1 MPTPR
6 KKKPPSAKPIT
17 VDELWAMARVGNVAA
32 SPDGTRAVCTVTH
45 HSMETN
51 KASTQLWLMFADGRA
66 PQQLTHSGDKNTQPA
81 WSPPRQGQPGC
92 IAFIGKREQENA
104 KDDTGQL
111 YMLNASGGEARRI
124 SQFAPGIEAFKWLP
138 DGQHIVFVAWVWPEL
153 KGAAAQAK
161 RYKTFSEQKESGYA
175 TSEAQWRYFDHNL
188 PQGRVLHLLTL
199 DVSTGRVTDLF
210 EGTDHEL
217 PRDDPS
223 SVVFDIHPD
232 GKRLVF
238 ACDTGSPKVSSHR
251 LSLMELTLKTRRF
264 KNQFRNRFKNIS
276 DVRNWGQWD
285 FNAPRYSPDGRSLA
299 AVAAHSHQQHTT
311 LAQLLLLGPDGQWRD
326 MGHNRDHEVNAPL
339 RWSAD
344 GSGIYLTAEEFG
356 RCHLWRYELASK
368 RWPVQFKGGWVQAFD
383 VGGGVGV
390 ESGAEHVFT
399 VADGASHPARVH
411 VQQGAGEAKRIDKF
425 NDDIL
430 QRCDLGP
437 VQEQQI
443 TGALGD
449 KVQVWLTYPPG
460 FNAKKK
466 YPVMHVIH
474 GGPYAASGETFSYRW
489 NSHVLASQGHVVV
502 QVNYHGSSSFGF
514 QFRNSIIGRL
524 GQLETLDIE
533 ATTDWLLHQ
542 PWVDAG
548 RIVAT
553 GGSYGGYL
561 VAWMNGHVAPGR
573 YQAYVCHAGVFDRV
587 ATWSADSYT
596 HRPKD
601 LGANYWDDLKK
612 VLAQSPHAF
621 AGKMQTPTLV
631 IHGAQDFRVP
641 DTNGLAYYNT
651 LKARGVDARFLW
663 FPDENHWVLKARN
676 SKQWYGE
683 FLTWV
688 GHYTSPRSA
697 VHPGVAA

>member
-6 KKKPPSAKPIT
+6 KTRSPAKQPIT
-17 VDELWAMARVGNVAA
+17 VDDLWAMARVGGVAA
-32 SPDGTRAVCTVTH
+32 SADGTRAVCTVTQH
-45 HSMETN
+45 TMETN
-51 KASTQLWLMFADGRA
+51 TSGTQLWLMFADGRA
-66 PQQLTHSGDKNTQPA
+66 PQQLAFNGAKNTQPA
-81 WSPPRQGQPGC
+81 WSPLRQGQPER
-92 IAFIGKREQENA
+92 IAFIGKREQEGA

-111 YMLNASGGEARRI
+111 YLLNAGGGEARRI
-124 SQFAPGIEAFKWLP
+124 SHFALGIEAFKWMP
-138 DGQHIVFVAWVWPEL
+138 DGQRIVFVAWVWPEL
-153 KGAAAQAK
+153 RGAAAQAQK
-161 RYKTFSEQKESGYA
+161 YKAFSERKESGYA
-175 TSEAQWRYFDHNL
+175 TSEAHWRYFDHNL
-188 PQGRVLHLLTL
+188 PQGRVLHLLML
-199 DVSTGRVTDLF
+199 DVSTGRVIDLF
-210 EGTDHEL
+210 EGTPHEL
-217 PRDDPS
+217 PRDEPS
-223 SVVFDIHPD
+223 SVGFDIHPD
-232 GKRLVF
+232 GKRIVF

-251 LSLMELTLKTRRF
+251 LSLMELTIKTR
-264 KNQFRNRFKNIS
+264 QFKNIS
-276 DVRNWGQWD
+276 DVGAWKQWD
-285 FNAPRYSPDGRSLA
+285 FNAPRYSPDGSTLA
-299 AVAAHSHQQHTT
+299 AVAAHNHQRHTT
-311 LAQLLLLGPDGQWRD
+311 LAQLLLRGPDGQWRD

-344 GSGIYLTAEEFG
+344 GRCIYLSAEEFG

-368 RWPVQFKGGWVQAFD
+368 QWPVQFKGGCVQAFD
-383 VGGGVGV
+383 VGG
-390 ESGAEHVFT
+390 SAGAEQIFT
-399 VADGASHPARVH
+399 VADSASHPARVH
-411 VQQGAGEAKRIDKF
+411 VQQGAGAAKRIDNF

-430 QRCDLGP
+430 QRCALGT
-437 VQEQQI
+437 VQEQHI
-443 TGALGD
+443 VGALGD

-460 FNAKKK
+460 FSAKKK

-514 QFRNSIIGRL
+514 KFRDSIMGRL

-533 ATTDWLLHQ
+533 ATTDWLVKQ
-542 PWVDAG
+542 PWVDKK

-651 LKARGVDARFLW
+651 LKARGVEARLLW

-683 FLTWV
+683 FLSWV
-688 GHYTSPRSA
+688 GDRS
-697 VHPGVAA
+697 